1 MVNAGAE
8 GKQTKN
14 CNLIDLIKY
23 ICAALVVAVHVPP
36 FAHINSGLK
45 FLNYLYR

>member
-1 MVNAGAE
+1 MVNAGAGE
-8 GKQTKN
+8 IN
-14 CNLIDLIKY
+14 NSIDLIKY